1 MGYHVYTTKALVLS
15 ARNIGEANR
24 FFLLF
29 TRDLGLIHATAQGIR
44 KEISKLRYG
53 LQQLSLSNVS
63 LVKGKDIFRI
73 TSVKPVESFYFS
85 LPLEKRE
92 VSVRIFSL
100 LRRLIQGQ
108 EPNENLFDTV
118 LAGME
123 FLRKTGL
130 DQKEVLDF
138 ERVLVFRILDNLG
151 YIEKDLDVELLFSD
165 EWNQAVLKKVADKRR
180 AVVFSINR
188 SLAESHL

>member
-1 MGYHVYTTKALVLS
+1 MS
-15 ARNIGEANR
+15 AQNIGEANR

-29 TRDLGLIHATAQGIR
+29 TRDLGLVRATAQGIR

-53 LQQLSLSNVS
+53 LQQFSLSNMS
-63 LVKGKDIFRI
+63 LVKGKDVFRI
-73 TSVKPVESFYFS
+73 TSAKPTDNFYFS

-108 EPNENLFDTV
+108 EPNEVLFDKV
-118 LAGME
+118 LTGME
-123 FLRKTGL
+123 FLQNTNL
-130 DQKEVLDF
+130 DQKEILDF

-151 YIEKDLDVELLFSD
+151 YIERDLDVELLFSG
-165 EWNQAVLKKVADKRR
+165 EWNQAVLQKVADKRR

-188 SLAESHL
+188 SLTESHL

>member
-1 MGYHVYTTKALVLS
+1 MGYHVYTTEALVLS

-29 TRDLGLIHATAQGIR
+29 TRDLGLVRATAQGIR

-53 LQQLSLSNVS
+53 LQQFSLSNMS
-63 LVKGKDIFRI
+63 LVKGKDVFRI
-73 TSVKPVESFYFS
+73 TSTKPTDNFYFS

-108 EPNENLFDTV
+108 EPNKDLFDTV

-123 FLRKTGL
+123 FLRDTEL
-130 DQKEVLDF
+130 DQKEILDF

-151 YIEKDLDVELLFSD
+151 YIERNLDVELLFSG
-165 EWNQAVLKKVADKRR
+165 EWNQAVLRKAADRRR